1 MAGSKSR
8 TSASTDAATD
18 GVARVEIVTR
28 GEVRREYTAE
38 ERAQILTEAA
48 MPGARV
54 LVVAQ
59 RHGISPSLV
68 YRWRREAAGRPVRKA
83 RLAGAELR
91 AAAGGRRRTGESA
104 NGVPRTCWS
113 GRWCRPH
120 RGAATQWPRA
130 AGRQRDGCDGG
141 GAPGDGAR
149 GMIALPAGARILL
162 ATQAGRLP
170 QRRPLPGRAGSRG
183 AGH

>member
-8 TSASTDAATD
+8 ISASTDAATD

-38 ERAQILTEAA
+38 ERAQVLTEAA

-68 YRWRREAAGRPVRKA
+68 YRWRRDAAGRPVRKA
-83 RLAGAELR
+83 RPRHR
-91 AAAGGRRRTGESA
+91 ASCRCWWMAA
-104 NGVPRTCWS
+104 
-113 GRWCRPH
+113 
-120 RGAATQWPRA
+120 
-130 AGRQRDGCDGG
+130 D
-141 GAPGDGAR
+141 
-149 GMIALPAGARILL
+149 
-162 ATQAGRLP
+162 
-170 QRRPLPGRAGSRG
+170 
-183 AGH
+183 